1 MDIMPRDWP
10 LDSSGVATCV
20 ERLPRILR
28 SMLGSRARLPHVG
41 FTDRG
46 TGMYSPPGAVTHFYE
61 EALTAIGFSL
71 YWGADA
77 SVQAPDMPDVLLHET
92 AVAMFRNRLRREK
105 PVVLPWLETQDQWAT
120 RAEKVVQWMNQNCNL
135 VGLCRKFP
143 ERLHELVARGGDR
156 LVRN

>member
-1 MDIMPRDWP
+1 MKQN
-10 LDSSGVATCV
+10 
-20 ERLPRILR
+20 E
-28 SMLGSRARLPHVG
+28 
-41 FTDRG
+41 
-46 TGMYSPPGAVTHFYE
+46 THFYHL
-61 EALTAIGFSL
+61 ALADGGFTL

-77 SVQAPDMPDVLLHET
+77 NVQAPDMPDVLLRET

-120 RAEKVVQWMNQNCNL
+120 RAVKVVQWMNLNCNL

-143 ERLHELVARGGDR
+143 EWLHELVARGGDR